1 MQECAASVPLGVVV
15 RRTRGATRW
24 APWAWRVAGVLPGAE
39 DAEWRELRREAD
51 AVEFHA
57 ATVPM
62 ELWTSETEAYL
73 TGLSA
78 RAPSVYVVMREAAG
92 GDPERGIEI
101 VLATASPYEAQDY
114 MDSGEEIVERVP
126 MPEGLAAFVRDF
138 AAEHHREEGFVK
150 RVRDDARKKRAETGK
165 GDPRIR
171 QMSDVYRA
179 PRGAGGMRAP

>member
-1 MQECAASVPLGVVV
+1 MLECAASVPLGIVV

-24 APWAWRVAGVLPGAE
+24 ARWTWSVVGVLPGAE

-51 AVEFHA
+51 SVEFHA
-57 ATVPM
+57 ATAPM

-78 RAPSVYVVMREAAG
+78 QVPSVYVVMREAAD
-92 GDPERGIEI
+92 GDPERGVEI
-101 VLATASPYEAQDY
+101 VLVTASPYEAQDY

-138 AAEHHREEGFVK
+138 AAEHHQEEGFVK
-150 RVRDDARKKRAETGK
+150 RRRDDARTRRAETGK

-179 PRGAGGMRAP
+179 PRGAGGARAT